1 VSGPVTWHGIQPR
14 HRVLDRRGDAA
25 PTTDERSNLTDHVT
39 RHNQDD
45 GLFRTAGQADEREVA
60 SDVAD
65 DRPVMRP
72 SRDLFQAVR
81 HDAAERLHST
91 TKRDEAVAAV
101 SLRRRQLS
109 IADKSNAA
117 RAPSESLLAY

>member
-14 HRVLDRRGDAA
+14 HRILDRRGDAA

-81 HDAAERLHST
+81 HDAAERQHST
-91 TKRDEAVAAV
+91 TKRDEAAMR
-101 SLRRRQLS
+101 SLRSPFEEDNCR
-109 IADKSNAA
+109 
-117 RAPSESLLAY
+117 